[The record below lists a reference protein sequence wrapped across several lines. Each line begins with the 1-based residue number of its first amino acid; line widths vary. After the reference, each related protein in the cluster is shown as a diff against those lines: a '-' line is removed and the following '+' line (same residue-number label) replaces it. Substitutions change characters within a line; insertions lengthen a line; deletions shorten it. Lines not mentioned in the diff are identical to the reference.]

1 MKHIRKS
8 VALRLLGMLCFAAV
22 AGAAMNTAAA
32 QAALEGK
39 RLAYLTATTSNPF
52 IAALAKTIQEQ
63 SEKRGMSA
71 TVLTSPYDAAL
82 QSQQVSDAIAQ
93 GYDALLITPISERA
107 IVPALTAAKAA
118 KVPVF
123 VVNSPIADG
132 HDELYESFIGEDHA
146 VLGRLTGEALAQ
158 ALKDRKNPSVALIT
172 GSLAEGVAPRRLE
185 GFKKAIEAH
194 PEIKIV
200 ATEDAKWD
208 TATSERIAGQLFARF
223 AAQGGLDAIYA
234 MADNMAHG
242 TILAAKAAGVPLGTQ
257 DKELVVV
264 SSNCMKFGIDH
275 IRAGE
280 QYSTA
285 TQMPGRTGTEAVAT
299 AAAFLQGKPV
309 EKHHYLEMAAITKEN
324 LDKFADACTF

>member
-1 MKHIRKS
+1 MFQFHSKRSGRWAPPRSMTRTRSRAMKHIRKS

-185 GFKKAIEAH
+185 GVRKR
-194 PEIKIV
+194 
-200 ATEDAKWD
+200 
-208 TATSERIAGQLFARF
+208 SRRIPRSRSSRPR
-223 AAQGGLDAIYA
+223 
-234 MADNMAHG
+234 MPNG
-242 TILAAKAAGVPLGTQ
+242 TPRPANG
-257 DKELVVV
+257 
-264 SSNCMKFGIDH
+264 
-275 IRAGE
+275 
-280 QYSTA
+280 
-285 TQMPGRTGTEAVAT
+285 
-299 AAAFLQGKPV
+299 
-309 EKHHYLEMAAITKEN
+309 
-324 LDKFADACTF
+324 

>member
-1 MKHIRKS
+1 MKRIRKS
-8 VALRLLGMLCFAAV
+8 VASRLWGALCFAAV
-22 AGAAMNTAAA
+22 AGMAMNASVA
-32 QAALEGK
+32 QPSLEGK
-39 RLAYLTATTSNPF
+39 RVAYLTATTSNPF

-63 SEKRGMSA
+63 SQQKGMSA

-82 QSQQVSDAIAQ
+82 QSQQVNDAIAQ

-118 KVPVF
+118 KIPVF
-123 VVNSPIADG
+123 LVNSPVADG
-132 HDELYESFIGEDHA
+132 HDTLFESFIGEDHA
-146 VLGRLTGEALAQ
+146 ELGRLTGEALAE
-158 ALKDRKNPSVALIT
+158 ALKDRKNPTVALIT

-185 GFKKAIEAH
+185 GFKKAVAAH

-208 TATSERIAGQLFARF
+208 TAASERIAGQLFARF
-223 AAQGGLDAIYA
+223 SAQGGLDAVYA

-242 TILAAKAAGVPLGTQ
+242 TILAAKAAGVPLGTK
-257 DKELVVV
+257 DGELVVV
-264 SSNCMKFGIDH
+264 SSNCMKFGVDH

-285 TQMPGRTGTEAVAT
+285 TQMPGRTGTAAVAT
-299 AAAFLQGKPV
+299 AADFLQGKPV
-309 EKHHYLEMAAITKEN
+309 EKFHYLEMAAITKDN